1 VPTTDRATSVEVRRI
16 LRRLNELR
24 VALDAHDPQ
33 FDRRA
38 GVAATAL
45 LMAGEELDMAGV
57 SMPGAMHDPVPARAT
72 PSGSLTLDMG
82 RARSLTMREALGQF
96 LENRYRAGAQMP
108 VSQ

>member
-1 VPTTDRATSVEVRRI
+1 MSTDQVEVHRI
-16 LRRLNELR
+16 LRRLTELR
-24 VALDAHDPQ
+24 VALNADDPQ

-57 SMPGAMHDPVPARAT
+57 SIREAMHDPAPSRAN

-82 RARSLTMREALGQF
+82 PARSLTMREALGQF